1 MLQALFEMLRPP
13 FEWVDAM
20 PNSVAWRESLNGY
33 VYLLTAH
40 VVSMGLV
47 AGIIGFWDMR
57 LAGIALKWVP
67 VSEAKAGL
75 FPWMITGAVV
85 NVATGLMMVYSQP
98 MRYYPN
104 FWFWLKMGM
113 LAVVVA
119 NAAYYHLS
127 IEKTVHEWEHDPVA
141 PFKAR
146 MAGYVSLAF
155 WVGVIA
161 TGRMTAYSGLVPQW
175 WIDLGLSG

>member
-1 MLQALFEMLRPP
+1 MIRSL
-13 FEWVDAM
+13 FEWVDVM
-20 PNSVAWRESLNGY
+20 PMSIAWRESLNGY
-33 VYLLTAH
+33 PLLLTAH

-47 AGIIGFWDMR
+47 AGIIIFWDMR

-67 VSEAKAGL
+67 VSKAKAGL
-75 FPWMITGAVV
+75 FPWMTVGAVI
-85 NVATGLMMVYSQP
+85 NVVTGVVMVFSQP

-113 LAVVVA
+113 LAVVVV
-119 NAAYYHLS
+119 NAAYFHLS
-127 IEKTVHEWEHDPVA
+127 IENTVEEWENDPVA

-155 WVGVIA
+155 WAGIIV

-175 WIDLGLSG
+175 WKDLGLG